1 MKGVLLFK
9 ITCLLIIL
17 FLSTFAHGKEEIRFG
32 VFAYLGYEKTKERYE
47 TFTGNLAYPI
57 DKRKRQV
64 IPMCL

>member
-32 VFAYLGYEKTKERYE
+32 VFAYLGYEKTKERY
-47 TFTGNLAYPI
+47 
-57 DKRKRQV
+57 
-64 IPMCL
+64 